1 MVHNTKQFRLFWPFM
16 FRIHLWVVVVA
27 LVAVSVAGGGA
38 EDIDAIFP
46 PRLAAV
52 LKKVADAK
60 SIPYG
65 AMISGM
71 LALICAFSPA
81 PWVSSIGGHFE
92 PLIMNFKNV
101 GNSGINKTGAT
112 RYFDFVFKT
121 VRGALVSLSL
131 DPVKCLARGVQVMKR
146 SIPSFDNTATQ
157 AALLQIISLDHNLF
171 GSFDASSSLSMPAVL
186 S

>member
-1 MVHNTKQFRLFWPFM
+1 MYELSALDGSQHQTISLSWPFM

-71 LALICAFSPA
+71 LALICALSTERLEPRENRLRQETRPGGA
-81 PWVSSIGGHFE
+81 PGRG
-92 PLIMNFKNV
+92 PLC
-101 GNSGINKTGAT
+101 G
-112 RYFDFVFKT
+112 
-121 VRGALVSLSL
+121 RG
-131 DPVKCLARGVQVMKR
+131 R
-146 SIPSFDNTATQ
+146 
-157 AALLQIISLDHNLF
+157 
-171 GSFDASSSLSMPAVL
+171 
-186 S
+186 

>member
-1 MVHNTKQFRLFWPFM
+1 MYELRVVAQHVRTQRVRWFTTPNNFVVLAIM

-81 PWVSSIGGHFE
+81 ASWVSSIGGHFE

-131 DPVKCLARGVQVMKR
+131 DP
-146 SIPSFDNTATQ
+146 
-157 AALLQIISLDHNLF
+157 
-171 GSFDASSSLSMPAVL
+171 LSVWLVAFR
-186 S
+186 

>member
-1 MVHNTKQFRLFWPFM
+1 MYELSALDGSQHQTISLSWPFM

-71 LALICAFSPA
+71 LALICALSTERLEPRENVGILVSTRLGQRVTLISFSRL
-81 PWVSSIGGHFE
+81 FE
-92 PLIMNFKNV
+92 ELWSLYPLIQLSV
-101 GNSGINKTGAT
+101 W
-112 RYFDFVFKT
+112 
-121 VRGALVSLSL
+121 LV
-131 DPVKCLARGVQVMKR
+131 AFR
-146 SIPSFDNTATQ
+146 
-157 AALLQIISLDHNLF
+157 
-171 GSFDASSSLSMPAVL
+171 
-186 S
+186 

>member
-1 MVHNTKQFRLFWPFM
+1 MYELSALDGSQHQTISLFWPFM
-16 FRIHLWVVVVA
+16 FRINLWVVVVA

-81 PWVSSIGGHFE
+81 SSFFHQERGKFWYQQDW
-92 PLIMNFKNV
+92 
-101 GNSGINKTGAT
+101 GN
-112 RYFDFVFKT
+112 
-121 VRGALVSLSL
+121 
-131 DPVKCLARGVQVMKR
+131 
-146 SIPSFDNTATQ
+146 
-157 AALLQIISLDHNLF
+157 ALL
-171 GSFDASSSLSMPAVL
+171 
-186 S
+186 

>member
-1 MVHNTKQFRLFWPFM
+1 MYELSALDGSQHQTISLSWPFM

-81 PWVSSIGGHFE
+81 PWSVQSVGTLNHSS
-92 PLIMNFKNV
+92 
-101 GNSGINKTGAT
+101 
-112 RYFDFVFKT
+112 
-121 VRGALVSLSL
+121 
-131 DPVKCLARGVQVMKR
+131 
-146 SIPSFDNTATQ
+146 
-157 AALLQIISLDHNLF
+157 
-171 GSFDASSSLSMPAVL
+171 
-186 S
+186 

>member
-1 MVHNTKQFRLFWPFM
+1 M

-81 PWVSSIGGHFE
+81 STRTWEILVSTRLGQRVTLISFSRLFE
-92 PLIMNFKNV
+92 ELWSLYPLIQLSV
-101 GNSGINKTGAT
+101 W
-112 RYFDFVFKT
+112 
-121 VRGALVSLSL
+121 LV
-131 DPVKCLARGVQVMKR
+131 AFR
-146 SIPSFDNTATQ
+146 
-157 AALLQIISLDHNLF
+157 
-171 GSFDASSSLSMPAVL
+171 
-186 S
+186 

>member
-1 MVHNTKQFRLFWPFM
+1 MLRN
-16 FRIHLWVVVVA
+16 HLWAVVIA
-27 LVAVSVAGGGA
+27 LLAVSVAAGGA
-38 EDIDAIFP
+38 GDIDAISP
-46 PRLAAV
+46 PRLAVV

-121 VRGALVSLSL
+121 
-131 DPVKCLARGVQVMKR
+131 
-146 SIPSFDNTATQ
+146 
-157 AALLQIISLDHNLF
+157 
-171 GSFDASSSLSMPAVL
+171 
-186 S
+186 